1 MKPIWTLIAASLA
14 VILFAALWTLISFSI
29 FVVFSSGSAD
39 EMVRNIVVVFAG
51 WTIGPGLAGFL
62 APLAGSKIV
71 PKANARAAATVFLL
85 TLAFVFSALIISH
98 GWLHSE
104 GLSTS
109 DDPGHQRMFM
119 GIQMFC
125 ALLGGWLAR
134 LKLKPQV

>member
-1 MKPIWTLIAASLA
+1 MKRLWVPIAASLA
-14 VILFAALWTLISFSI
+14 VVLFAALWTLISFAILVI
-29 FVVFSSGSAD
+29 FTSGSAD
-39 EMVRNIVVVFAG
+39 EIVRNIIAVFAG

-85 TLAFVFSALIISH
+85 VLAIVFSALIISH
-98 GWLHSE
+98 GWLETH
-104 GLSTS
+104 GVSTS
-109 DDPGHQRMFM
+109 HDAGNQRVLM

-134 LKLKPQV
+134 LRLKPQC